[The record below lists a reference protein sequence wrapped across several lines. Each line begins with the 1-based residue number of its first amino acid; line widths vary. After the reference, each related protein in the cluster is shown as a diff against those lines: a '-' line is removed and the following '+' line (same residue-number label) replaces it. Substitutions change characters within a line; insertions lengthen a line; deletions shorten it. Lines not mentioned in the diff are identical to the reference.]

1 MPRNGDETRERII
14 KAARKLLY
22 RDGVRATSVDAIAE
36 QAGITKR
43 SLYYHFRSK
52 DDLIEAYLTS
62 RDAPNLDW
70 FKDRFDAVDG
80 PISDRIS
87 AIFDGLVDVATHPK
101 WRGCGYL
108 RTAGELA
115 NMPGHPAIKAS
126 SAHKKRLEAWLAT
139 EFEAAGLASPEGR
152 ARQVVVLIDGA
163 FSVMLVHHDT
173 DYIRA
178 AGEAARI
185 VCSHAD

>member
-14 KAARKLLY
+14 TAARKLLY

-62 RDAPNLDW
+62 RDTPNLEW
-70 FKDRFDAVDG
+70 FRNRFHSVEGAT
-80 PISDRIS
+80 PDRIG
-87 AIFDGLVDVATHPK
+87 AIFDGLVDVAKHPK

-126 SAHKKRLEAWLAT
+126 SAHKKRLESWLAE
-139 EFEAAGLASPEGR
+139 EFEAAGLPSPRDR

-163 FSVMLVHHDT
+163 FSVMLVHHDP

-178 AGEAARI
+178 AGEAART
-185 VCSHAD
+185 VCRQPG